1 MNDGVRA
8 VPFVIISPKPTIS
21 VNLVDD
27 NPFLKLI
34 DTSVLSMTLQFPNGQ
49 KKAIS
54 FNDPTVRFIPA
65 SAANQNKASVE
76 FKPIFTQDGIH
87 QLTVK
92 GKDMSDNAA
101 GDVDYSIS
109 FQVITKSSI
118 SNVLN
123 YPNPFSTRTQFVYT
137 LTGESPPQYF
147 RIQIMTISG
156 KVVREITQDELG
168 PLKIGTHKTDYAWDG
183 RDEYGNQLAN
193 GVYLYRIIAKNKD
206 GKAFEAFEGD
216 TTNDMFKKGIGKL
229 VILR

>member
-1 MNDGVRA
+1 M
-8 VPFVIISPKPTIS
+8 
-21 VNLVDD
+21 NLVDD
-27 NPFLKLI
+27 NPFLKLT
-34 DTSVLSMTLQFPNGQ
+34 DTSVLSMSLQYPNGQ

-54 FNDPTVRFIPA
+54 FNDPTVSFIPA

-76 FKPIFTQDGIH
+76 FKPIFTQDGTY

-92 GKDMSDNAA
+92 GKDMSDNSA

-137 LTGESPPQYF
+137 LTGESPPPYF

-168 PLKIGTHKTDYAWDG
+168 P
-183 RDEYGNQLAN
+183 
-193 GVYLYRIIAKNKD
+193 
-206 GKAFEAFEGD
+206 
-216 TTNDMFKKGIGKL
+216 
-229 VILR
+229 